1 MMKKESDMTKR
12 VEEAVN
18 NKKNGYN
25 CAQAVACAF
34 CDYAGISEEEM
45 KKITQG
51 FAVGMGTMEGS
62 CGAIAGAAV
71 VLGMVND
78 NPGKTFK
85 DVRGIMSQFKEQNGS
100 VICKELKG
108 IETGEVLRECN
119 DCVMDAAMMLEA
131 AIEQNN

>member
-1 MMKKESDMTKR
+1 MTKR

-34 CDYAGISEEEM
+34 CDYTGISEDEM

-71 VLGMVND
+71 VLGMAND

-85 DVRGIMSQFKEQNGS
+85 DVRGIMSQFKEQNSS

-108 IETGEVLRECN
+108 LETGEVLRECN
-119 DCVMDAAMMLEA
+119 DCVMDAAMLLEA
-131 AIEQNN
+131 ALEENN

>member
-1 MMKKESDMTKR
+1 MTKR

-34 CDYAGISEEEM
+34 CDYTGISEDEM

-71 VLGMVND
+71 VLGMAND

-108 IETGEVLRECN
+108 LETGEVLRECN
-119 DCVMDAAMMLEA
+119 DCVMDAAMLLEA
-131 AIEQNN
+131 ALEENN

>member
-1 MMKKESDMTKR
+1 MTKR

-34 CDYAGISEEEM
+34 CDYAGISEDEM

-71 VLGMVND
+71 VLGMAND

-108 IETGEVLRECN
+108 LETGEVLRECN
-119 DCVMDAAMMLEA
+119 DCVMDAAMLLEA
-131 AIEQNN
+131 ALEENN

>member
-1 MMKKESDMTKR
+1 MTKR

-34 CDYAGISEEEM
+34 CDYAGISEDEM

-71 VLGMVND
+71 VLGMAND

-85 DVRGIMSQFKEQNGS
+85 DVRSIMSQFKEQNGS

-108 IETGEVLRECN
+108 LETGEVLRECN
-119 DCVMDAAMMLEA
+119 DCVMDAAMLLEA
-131 AIEQNN
+131 ALEENN

>member
-1 MMKKESDMTKR
+1 MTKR

-34 CDYAGISEEEM
+34 CDYTGISEDEL

-71 VLGMVND
+71 VLGMAND

-108 IETGEVLRECN
+108 LETGEVLRECN
-119 DCVMDAAMMLEA
+119 GCVMDAAMLLEA
-131 AIEQNN
+131 ALEENN

>member
-1 MMKKESDMTKR
+1 MTKR

-18 NKKNGYN
+18 NKKNGCN

-34 CDYAGISEEEM
+34 CDYAGISEDEM

-71 VLGMVND
+71 VLGMAND
-78 NPGKTFK
+78 NPSSVFQITFQK
-85 DVRGIMSQFKEQNGS
+85 CRMYDWYTYHLQ
-100 VICKELKG
+100 
-108 IETGEVLRECN
+108 TYLR
-119 DCVMDAAMMLEA
+119 
-131 AIEQNN
+131 

>member
-1 MMKKESDMTKR
+1 
-12 VEEAVN
+12 
-18 NKKNGYN
+18 
-25 CAQAVACAF
+25 
-34 CDYAGISEEEM
+34 M

-71 VLGMVND
+71 VLGMAND

-85 DVRGIMSQFKEQNGS
+85 DIRGIMSQFKDQNGS

-108 IETGEVLRECN
+108 LETGEVLRECN
-119 DCVMDAAMMLEA
+119 DCVMDAAMLLEA
-131 AIEQNN
+131 ALEENN

>member
-1 MMKKESDMTKR
+1 MTKR

-18 NKKNGYN
+18 NKKNGCN

-34 CDYAGISEEEM
+34 CDYAGISEDEM

-51 FAVGMGTMEGS
+51 FAAGMGTMEGS

-71 VLGMVND
+71 VLGMAND

-85 DVRGIMSQFKEQNGS
+85 DIRGIMSRFKDQNGS

-108 IETGEVLRECN
+108 IETGKVLRECN
-119 DCVMDAAMMLEA
+119 DCVMDAAMLLEA
-131 AIEQNN
+131 ALEENN